1 MSNPFIMSFANIW
14 RVSCSPHAKLSLI
27 CITLRVDW
35 CNKVPEATQF
45 TRRWLK
51 SATLRFGLNS
61 RKIYEILPCPVRIL
75 LFVCK
80 GNICRSPFAASY
92 LGAKLKERDCP
103 IEVFSAGL
111 ETKSGEKA
119 NPVASSVA
127 LQDQISL
134 EAHVPTPVTRD
145 LIGRADLIVVM
156 EFMQCVDLL
165 QKFPG

>member
-1 MSNPFIMSFANIW
+1 M
-14 RVSCSPHAKLSLI
+14 
-27 CITLRVDW
+27 
-35 CNKVPEATQF
+35 PEATQF

-51 SATLRFGLNS
+51 CATLRFELNS
-61 RKIYEILPCPVRIL
+61 RKIYEILPCPVRII

-134 EAHVPTPVTRD
+134 EAHVTTPVTRD

-156 EFMQCVDLL
+156 EFMQCVDLSKNFQRL
-165 QKFPG
+165 NAKYSGSLIFTKGWPEKFGIPTAEAMRILNFVFE